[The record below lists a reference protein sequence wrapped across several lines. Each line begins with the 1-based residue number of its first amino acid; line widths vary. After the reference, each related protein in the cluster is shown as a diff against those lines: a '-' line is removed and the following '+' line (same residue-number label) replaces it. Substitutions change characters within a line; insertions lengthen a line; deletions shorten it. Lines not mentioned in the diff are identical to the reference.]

1 MTSSARSLLRTARE
15 QVRADLRADPY
26 LKYLLLFATFLSAFW
41 FWHRIPNFAT
51 RDEMERI
58 LDALVPYA
66 RVLEAPSFDSIRSGV
81 VWGRVPFG
89 ATTLASLL
97 PASGVST
104 VSTDATLVSAVET
117 IRL

>member
-1 MTSSARSLLRTARE
+1 MTSSVRSLLRAARE

-26 LKYLLLFATFLSAFW
+26 LKYLLLFAMFLSAFW

-58 LDALVPYA
+58 LDALVPSA
-66 RVLEAPSFDSIRSGV
+66 RVLEKPSLESLRSGV

-89 ATTLASLL
+89 ATTLLYGVLLL
-97 PASGVST
+97 PV
-104 VSTDATLVSAVET
+104 VAVAA
-117 IRL
+117 IGDSP